1 MIPTRLNILIAE
13 DSTDDVELIEAELR
27 RAGFDPTW
35 RRVDTEADFCAELQK
50 KPDLVMADYSMPQFD
65 GLRAAQIT
73 LESGLD
79 IPFILISGTVGE
91 EVAVEAMKRGA
102 ADYFL
107 KDRLARLG
115 QSVSQ
120 ALVQKQLRA
129 ERRRAEEANRN
140 QLQELRRWQEAMLD
154 REERIMELKH
164 EVNELLA
171 ELKQPHRYANLTDG

>member
-1 MIPTRLNILIAE
+1 MPTPLKILIAE
-13 DSTDDVELIEAELR
+13 DSTDDVELIVAELR
-27 RAGFDPTW
+27 RSGFDPTW
-35 RRVDTEADFCAELQK
+35 KRVETEPDFFAELQK
-50 KPDLVMADYSMPQFD
+50 KPDVVMADYSMPQFD
-65 GLRAAQIT
+65 GLRAAEIT
-73 LESGLD
+73 QDSGLD

-120 ALVQKQLRA
+120 ALFQKRLRA
-129 ERRRAEEANRN
+129 ERRQAEEANRN

-164 EVNELLA
+164 EVNELLGQ
-171 ELKQPHRYANLTDG
+171 LKQASRYFNQAEP